1 MIPTKLKANQT
12 MTMGKKCELIWK
24 YRSYDIIDYYID
36 RLYSKYQFT
45 KTRSKSDKM
54 HTFED
59 VPVAEIDSGKFGT
72 PLVWEAEPGDAIAF
86 HGRTI
91 HGAPGNSC
99 QNRHRRVLSLRW
111 LGEVYKSDI

>member
-1 MIPTKLKANQT
+1 
-12 MTMGKKCELIWK
+12 
-24 YRSYDIIDYYID
+24 
-36 RLYSKYQFT
+36 
-45 KTRSKSDKM
+45 M